1 MSSTRTVLSLVA
13 AVLINASALAAWE
26 WNVNEQVTPAG
37 QVTITQLDGA
47 QIEEPAAVASLAQ
60 TKVDGQIV
68 QTTHRL

>member
-13 AVLINASALAAWE
+13 AVIINASALAAWE

-37 QVTITQLDGA
+37 QVTITQ
-47 QIEEPAAVASLAQ
+47 IEEPTPVASLAQ
-60 TKVDGQIV
+60 TQVDGQVV